1 MAEIQ
6 IRLKDGATR
15 QHGLEARRQTVGR
28 AAGNDFRFP
37 DDKTLSREHLCLEP
51 TGGQWWVEDL
61 GSRNGTRLN
70 GKALVG
76 RSRLGPGDVIE
87 AGELTLYFLDRP
99 AVEERT
105 VVFTP
110 PANVSQAVQA
120 SEQLRLDEAIGD
132 STRIEKA
139 FLHSSTEA
147 ATARLQTLFEAGREL
162 AGRRPLDELFPLI
175 LRLAAR
181 AAGAER
187 GVVMTLEGGALMT
200 RAAMGENFRISTA
213 VRDRVLGGRE
223 SLLIHDVASDEGLRA
238 SETLIM
244 QRVRTLLA
252 APLQT
257 DEKVIGIVYLDSIAG
272 RPFTAED
279 LTLLTVLANIAAIRI
294 EHARLIELEQTERV
308 IQAELRQAAEIQ
320 RGLLPKSDPTV
331 EGFDIAGHSEP
342 CRTVNGDYFDYLP
355 MSGGR
360 CALVVGDVAGKG
372 ISAALLAAAIQA
384 RLHTISE
391 EEMPVEQIVT
401 RLNKGMN
408 RNMPGGRFVTLVMA
422 VLDGQSGALRYT
434 NAGHN
439 RPLLV
444 RTQGTAEELSEGG
457 LLLGIM
463 AGAEYEGADVTMEA
477 GDVLVFFSDG
487 VTEAANAADEEFG
500 DARVVEVV
508 CANRERPAA
517 EIGSAIREAVTRHL
531 EGQPALDDVTV
542 VVVKRTG

>member
-6 IRLKDGATR
+6 IRFRDGATLQR
-15 QHGLEARRQTVGR
+15 TLETRRITLGR
-28 AAGNDFRFP
+28 SAGNDLHFP
-37 DDKTLSREHLCLEP
+37 GDKTLSREHLALEP
-51 TGGQWWVEDL
+51 EQGAWWACDL

-70 GKALVG
+70 GRALDG
-76 RSRLGPGDVIE
+76 RARLGAGDVIE
-87 AGELTLYFLDRP
+87 AGELTIYFLDTP

-105 VVFTP
+105 VVFTAP
-110 PANVSQAVQA
+110 KSVSQAVEA

-139 FLHSSTEA
+139 FLLSSTEA

-187 GVVMTLEGGALMT
+187 GVVMTLEGGELVT
-200 RAAMGENFRISTA
+200 RAAMGADFRISTA
-213 VRDRVLGGRE
+213 VRDRVMGGRE
-223 SLLIHDVASDEGLRA
+223 SLLIHDVASDEGLKA
-238 SETLIM
+238 SATLIM

-257 DEKVIGIVYLDSIAG
+257 DEKVIGLVYLDSIAG

-294 EHARLIELEQTERV
+294 EHARLIELEQAERV

-320 RGLLPKSDPTV
+320 RGLLPKSDPALA
-331 EGFDIAGHSEP
+331 GFEIAGQSEP

-355 MSGGR
+355 MPGQR
-360 CALVVGDVAGKG
+360 LAVVVGDVAGKG

-391 EEMPVEQIVT
+391 EEMPVEQMVA
-401 RLNKGMN
+401 RLNRGMN
-408 RNMPGGRFVTLVMA
+408 RNMPGGRFVTMVVA
-422 VLDGQSGALRYT
+422 VLDGERGSIRYT

-444 RTQGTAEELSEGG
+444 RASGATEELSEGG
-457 LLLGIM
+457 LLLGILPN
-463 AGAEYEGADVTMEA
+463 AEYVGADIRMES

-487 VTEAANAADEEFG
+487 VTEAANEADEDFG
-500 DARVVEVV
+500 EARLMEVV
-508 CANRERPAA
+508 REHQDRPAA
-517 EIGSAIREAVTRHL
+517 AIGAAIRDAVTRHL
-531 EGQPALDDVTV
+531 DGQPSLDDVTV
-542 VVVKRTG
+542 VVVKRG